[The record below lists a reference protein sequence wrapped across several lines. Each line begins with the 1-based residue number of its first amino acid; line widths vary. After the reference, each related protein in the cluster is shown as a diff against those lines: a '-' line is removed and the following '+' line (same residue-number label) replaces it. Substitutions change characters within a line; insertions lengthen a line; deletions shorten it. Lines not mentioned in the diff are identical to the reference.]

1 MKYTQID
8 WCPIIPD
15 NWGECR
21 IKDVARLQSGNG
33 ISANDIDTQ
42 GEYPVYGG
50 NGLRGYTSIYT
61 NVGSYVLIGRQ
72 GALCG
77 NINYAQGKFYAT
89 EHAVVCYPYKP
100 DEVTKW
106 FGETLRCADLNRLSA
121 TAAQPGLSVAVINN
135 QFIPYP
141 PDNERRLIAD
151 YLDTKTAA
159 IDKRI
164 AVLEK
169 KQEVYSRLRRSIIN
183 RAVTRGLTPDVPL
196 KDSGVDWIGMIPEHW
211 EVRRMKDVIS
221 FTKGKT
227 PTELTM
233 ECNGLPYLN
242 MDYLRSREGK
252 VTFYP
257 EHTEGLFAIDE
268 NEILVLW
275 DGANAGEFIL
285 SKKGYLGSTMA
296 LLSVNGLLM
305 DKRYL
310 YALLKGI
317 ENTSKYFANGT
328 TIPHFDS
335 NVLMGYS
342 YPIPPLPEQ
351 LAIASYLDEKCTKID
366 AAVANIGKQIDAL
379 KRLKRALINEVVTGK
394 RKV

>member
-1 MKYTQID
+1 MSNDYLNNSPNGWKKLKFKNCVTINNGKDYKEIEAEEGFPVIGSGGQFTFASQYLYDGEAVLLGRKGTID
-8 WCPIIPD
+8 KP
-15 NWGECR
+15 
-21 IKDVARLQSGNG
+21 LYFNG
-33 ISANDIDTQ
+33 PFWVVDTM
-42 GEYPVYGG
+42 
-50 NGLRGYTSIYT
+50 
-61 NVGSYVLIGRQ
+61 
-72 GALCG
+72 
-77 NINYAQGKFYAT
+77 FYAT
-89 EHAVVCYPYKP
+89 PINGMNCKFLYYLSNTFPFKSISTSTALPSMTQSELYRISVCVPQK
-100 DEVTKW
+100 EVQK
-106 FGETLRCADLNRLSA
+106 EIVS
-121 TAAQPGLSVAVINN
+121 
-135 QFIPYP
+135 
-141 PDNERRLIAD
+141 

-211 EVRRMKDVIS
+211 EVRRMKDVVS

-233 ECNGLPYLN
+233 ECTGLPYLT

-257 EHTEGLFAIDE
+257 EQAEGLFAIDE

-296 LLSVNGLLM
+296 LLAVNVQIM

-317 ENTSKYFANGT
+317 ESTSKYFANGT

-351 LAIASYLDEKCTKID
+351 RAIADYLDDKCTKID